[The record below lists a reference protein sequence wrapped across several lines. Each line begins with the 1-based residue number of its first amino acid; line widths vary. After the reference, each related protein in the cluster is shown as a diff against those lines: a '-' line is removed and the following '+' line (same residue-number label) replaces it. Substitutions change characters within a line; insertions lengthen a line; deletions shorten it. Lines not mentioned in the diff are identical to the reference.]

1 MKVTKHK
8 VVTIDYTVT
17 NLQGAVIDSSD
28 GSEPFAYI
36 QGTGNIIPG
45 LEQAL
50 EGRTQGET
58 LTVSIPPELGY
69 GLRDANLM
77 QVVPRDRFDGIDALE
92 VGMRFH
98 AESDQGERVVT
109 VVAIEGE
116 DVTIDGNH
124 PLAGETLE
132 FGVTVVEVREP
143 SEEELSHGHVHGPGG
158 HHH

>member
-1 MKVTKHK
+1 MKVSKDK

-17 NLQGAVIDSSD
+17 NSQGAVIDSSK
-28 GSEPFAYI
+28 GGEPFAYI
-36 QGTGNIIPG
+36 QGGGNIIPG

-50 EGRTQGET
+50 EGKTQGET
-58 LTVSIPPELGY
+58 LKISVPPELGY
-69 GLRDANLM
+69 GLRDAALM
-77 QVVPRDRFDGIDALE
+77 QTVPRERFDGIEALE

-98 AESDQGERVVT
+98 AESDQGEKMVT
-109 VVAIEGE
+109 VIDIEGD

-132 FGVTVVEVREP
+132 FGVTVIEVREP

>member
-1 MKVTKHK
+1 MNVSKNK
-8 VVTIDYTVT
+8 VVIIDYTVT
-17 NLQGAVIDSSD
+17 NSLGTVIDSSK
-28 GSEPFAYI
+28 GGEPFAFI
-36 QGTGNIIPG
+36 HGTGNVIPG

-50 EGRTQGET
+50 EGRASGEV
-58 LTVSIPPELGY
+58 LNVTVPPELGY
-69 GLRDANLM
+69 GLRDAALM
-77 QVVPRDRFDGIDALE
+77 QVVPRDRFDGIEELE

-109 VVAIEGE
+109 VIDIDGE

-132 FGVTVVEVREP
+132 FGVTVVEVRDA
-143 SEEELSHGHVHGPGG
+143 SEEELSHGHVHGLGG